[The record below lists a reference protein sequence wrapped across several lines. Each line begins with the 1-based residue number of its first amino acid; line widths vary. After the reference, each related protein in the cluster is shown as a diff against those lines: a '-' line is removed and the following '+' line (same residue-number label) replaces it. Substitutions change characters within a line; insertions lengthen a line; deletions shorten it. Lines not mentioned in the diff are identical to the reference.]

1 MALAAENALKENGLA
16 ADIVVVG
23 FDGAPATFE
32 SIKAGEQAATEQVA
46 RGAAPDGLTLAM
58 SLAHVASGLTI
69 GVATLARLAL
79 RLTRG
84 VPAHAGD
91 TPAWQAAIA
100 SIVHWAFY
108 VLLLAMVTT
117 GVLTFL
123 RVAPLGQVHFII
135 NGALVVTIGLHV
147 AGALFNQFVRHDGT
161 LMRMFG
167 RHA

>member
-1 MALAAENALKENGLA
+1 MRTSPATYSRLQITLHWL
-16 ADIVVVG
+16 VVVG
-23 FDGAPATFE
+23 VAFQIGFHEFIVT
-32 SIKAGEQAATEQVA
+32 ATEQVA
-46 RGAAPDGLTLAM
+46 RGAVSDGLTLAI